1 MSPTSRYSRT
11 LGIASAEQAGDDAQ
25 LMPFDRSLLG
35 RPGFLHG
42 GAIAGFLAL
51 VCDSKAEQEGGG
63 HDAATST
70 MNFLRG
76 GRERDTFARAL
87 VRARSARLLVIEATA
102 RQESPDKPIATMART
117 YMRSKSG

>member
-1 MSPTSRYSRT
+1 MAYSDI
-11 LGIASAEQAGDDAQ
+11 LSIAPAGEAGDGVQ
-25 LMPFDRSLLG
+25 IMPFQTPLLG

-51 VCDSKAEQEGGG
+51 VCDSKAEAEGGG

-76 GRERDTFARAL
+76 GRERDTFGQAVVAART
-87 VRARSARLLVIEATA
+87 ARLLVIEATVW
-102 RQESPDKPIATMART
+102 QESPDKPIATMTRT
-117 YMRSKSG
+117 YLRRQEG